1 MGKGK
6 AIGTCALCKRSEVEL
21 LGSHIIPKLVYRRI
35 KSFDNSRFR
44 NYYNIN
50 AVFQDGEKK
59 SMLCSECEGFF
70 NRFETTF
77 ANEFLDSYLNKAVQP
92 RKATAQMNEF
102 INSLNWR
109 IIYDDLYVF
118 KSFES
123 IEKSEAQH
131 FFDLEAV
138 LCDYLNDIREGR
150 KPQKQENIKNY
161 IFYLNDLGFNYEII
175 TALKPSTFG
184 YCFNSDYKSK
194 YLIMTYFLGII
205 LITVYEPRNVL
216 ILTSLLESFKRRFI
230 TGRIKNI
237 VTEEILWQYNHMMKQ
252 KPVNE
257 KIMDNGLREKI
268 KERYKK

>member
-1 MGKGK
+1 MRKEK
-6 AIGTCALCKRSEVEL
+6 VIGTCALCKSTEVEL

-50 AVFQDGEKK
+50 TIFQDGEKK
-59 SMLCSECEGFF
+59 PMLCSACEGFF

-77 ANEFLDSYLNKAVQP
+77 ANEFLDSYLNNAVKS
-92 RKATAQMNEF
+92 RKATEQMDEF
-102 INSLNWR
+102 IYSLNWR

-118 KSFES
+118 KSFAYTD
-123 IEKSEAQH
+123 IYEAQH
-131 FFDLEAV
+131 FYDLETV
-138 LCDYLNDIREGR
+138 LCEYLNEIRDGR
-150 KPQKQENIKNY
+150 KPKKQEEIKNY
-161 IFYLNDLGFNYEII
+161 IFYIEDFRFNDEII
-175 TALKPSTFG
+175 TAFKPSTFG

-205 LITVYEPRNVL
+205 FVTVYEPRNIL
-216 ILTSLLESFKRRFI
+216 ILTSFMEGLKRNFI

-237 VTEEILWQYNHMMKQ
+237 VVKEMIWQYNHMMEQ

-257 KIMDNGLREKI
+257 KILDNGLREKL
-268 KERYKK
+268 EGRYKK

>member
-6 AIGTCALCKRSEVEL
+6 VIGTCALCKSTEVEL

-35 KSFDNSRFR
+35 KSFHNSRFR

-50 AVFQDGEKK
+50 TVFQDGEKK
-59 SMLCSECEGFF
+59 PMLCSECEGFF

-77 ANEFLDSYLNKAVQP
+77 ANGFLNSYLNKAEKI
-92 RKATAQMNEF
+92 RKVTEQIDDF

-123 IEKSEAQH
+123 FEKNEAQH
-131 FFDLEAV
+131 FYDLEVV
-138 LCDYLNDIREGR
+138 LCDYLNEKKDGQ
-150 KPQKQENIKNY
+150 KPKKLKDVNNF
-161 IFYLNDLGFNYEII
+161 IFYIEDFGFNCEII
-175 TALKPSTFG
+175 TAFKPSTFG

-194 YLIMTYFLGII
+194 YLIMTYFLGVIFV
-205 LITVYEPRNVL
+205 TVYEPNSVL
-216 ILTSLLESFKRRFI
+216 ILTSLRERLKRRFI
-230 TGRIKNI
+230 TSRIKNI
-237 VTEEILWQYNHMMKQ
+237 VAEEMLWQYNHMMEQ

-257 KIMDNGLREKI
+257 KILDNGLREKI
-268 KERYKK
+268 IERYKK